1 MKKISKYLLIFWI
14 SFITLGIMMG
24 ATRHIYTHGRNI
36 KGAPKSIIEFLSS
49 YISIIFHYGEESNPM
64 LTSIEKGQHLKDG
77 FNYTT
82 FYKGSNDYILESAYG
97 KKEKQSIVR
106 LIRIRDGKTLHTWV
120 PDIDFLNKKYN
131 EILFFDSKNQMNKK
145 NTQIINPILTNDGS
159 IIYGG
164 TGFYKI
170 DKHSKIVW
178 ENVYRSHHSNEM
190 DENGDFW
197 ICGYNTNKTIA
208 RKFLLKDDAI
218 QKIDGKS
225 GNIIFQKSI
234 YEILKENGYERGSI
248 FVNPIITGNSK
259 YYDYFHLNDI
269 QPVTK
274 DSKHFK
280 KGDLFISLRQL
291 NLVLLYRPSTSKILW
306 KRTGDWLNQ
315 HDIEI
320 LDDNRIAIFGNNIT
334 NGKFHIVSKNLIDGH
349 NIEYIYDFEK
359 DTITTPFET
368 LFKGANIGTFTE
380 GRARILNNNE
390 IFIEETNQGRLLYG
404 NTKHLLWTYV
414 NKTDE
419 NHFSQFNWCRYI
431 TEDEFKKFTFV
442 SKK

>member
-1 MKKISKYLLIFWI
+1 
-14 SFITLGIMMG
+14 MMG
-24 ATRHIYTHGRNI
+24 ATRHIYTNGQNI

-49 YISIIFHYGEESNPM
+49 YISILFHFGEEANPM
-64 LTSIEKGQHLKDG
+64 LTSIEKGKDLKDG
-77 FNYTT
+77 FNYTS
-82 FYKGSNDYILESAYG
+82 FYKGSKDYILESAYG

-106 LIRIRDGKTLHTWV
+106 LIRIRDRKILHTWV
-120 PDIDFLNKKYN
+120 PNIEQLNKSFNQTYSYGVKN
-131 EILFFDSKNQMNKK
+131 EMNLR

-170 DKHSKIVW
+170 DKNSKIIW
-178 ENVYRSHHSNEM
+178 ENLNRSHHSNEM

-197 ICGYNTNKTIA
+197 ICGFNTNLAISK
-208 RKFLLKDDAI
+208 KFLLKDDAV
-218 QKIDGKS
+218 QKIDGKT
-225 GNIIFQKSI
+225 GKIIFQKSI
-234 YEILKENGYERGSI
+234 YEILKENGFERGSI
-248 FVNPIITGNSK
+248 FVNPIITSSSK

-269 QPVTK
+269 QPVKKDTK
-274 DSKHFK
+274 YFK

-291 NLVLLYRPSTSKILW
+291 NLVLLYRPSTNKIVW

-320 LDDNRIAIFGNNIT
+320 IDDHRIAIFGNNIT

-368 LFKGANIGTFTE
+368 LFKSSNIGTFTE
-380 GRARILNNNE
+380 GRARIVNNNE
-390 IFIEETNQGRLLYG
+390 IFIEETNHGRLLYG
-404 NTKHLLWTYV
+404 NKKHLLWTYV
-414 NKTDE
+414 NKIDE

-442 SKK
+442 SSK